1 MYSVIIVFLRINNIV
16 ISIVFCMEINGKVN
30 HEKCWIDSATGFTTN
45 VIEGEWRPLKQANCI
60 PKQAYNEKTIHP
72 YLLVVTWRRLHNAR
86 LFEQLLY
93 ALRFV

>member
-1 MYSVIIVFLRINNIV
+1 MER
-16 ISIVFCMEINGKVN
+16 SIMR
-30 HEKCWIDSATGFTTN
+30 SAGSTALLASQRMSL
-45 VIEGEWRPLKQANCI
+45 IEGEWRPLKQANCI